1 MKDDL
6 LKGLFYLQDLSVDK
20 YSEEVLTRFK
30 DNLLP
35 NLIAYIKSAE
45 NPSQEVFDSAKEIF
59 G

>member
-6 LKGLFYLQDLSVDK
+6 LKGLFFLQDLPVEK
-20 YSEEVLTRFK
+20 YNEEVLTRFK
-30 DNLLP
+30 NNLLP

-45 NPSQEVFDSAKEIF
+45 NPSQEIFDSAKEIF